1 MRHKILL
8 FAAMIAILA
17 ITALAQTSR
26 GTVSGIVTDPTGA
39 VVPGASI
46 TLTNDQTGVSRTT
59 TANGEGFYRFDAVDL
74 GPYSVKIAAT
84 GFGNVAKTNIVVSA
98 NQVAQVDAQVAPSG
112 QTLSVDVTAQ

>member
-1 MRHKILL
+1 MLTATLL
-8 FAAMIAILA
+8 LLMAS
-17 ITALAQTSR
+17 ALAQTSR
-26 GTVSGIVTDPTGA
+26 GTVSGIVSDPNGA
-39 VVPGASI
+39 VVPGAII

-59 TANGEGFYRFDAVDL
+59 TTNGEGLYRFDAVDL
-74 GPYSVKIAAT
+74 GSYSVKIAAT